1 MNKNNNDSFT
11 QVSIRLPNK
20 LLWEIEALAKKE
32 HRTRNSMIEHL
43 LWMALPKPEDMHDI
57 TGSP

>member
-1 MNKNNNDSFT
+1 MNKNNNADFT
-11 QVSIRLPNK
+11 QVSIRLPNQ
-20 LLWEIEALAKKE
+20 LLWEIEALAEQE

-43 LWMALPKPEDMHDI
+43 LWEALPPPEEMHDT

>member
-1 MNKNNNDSFT
+1 MNKNNNDNFT

-20 LLWEIEALAKKE
+20 LLWEIEALAEKE

-43 LWMALPKPEDMHDI
+43 LWSALPAPEDMHD
-57 TGSP
+57 TTAPP